1 MPKSYALVLLSVIA
15 MLPVA
20 LYGAEVVALDKFV
33 VTSQKRTEEI
43 KNVPIA
49 VTAYTG
55 DFLSRL
61 GVGSFKD
68 LAPYVPGLFIQEQSP
83 NNPGINVRGVTT
95 DSGNPSQETRVSIF
109 QDGVSISRS
118 RGSVVELFDLER
130 VEVLKGPQGTL
141 FGRGAQI
148 GAVSLIQNKAQ
159 NATLGQFTAGFGNL
173 GKIEAAG
180 TYNTVLAPNQL
191 FARVAFSYVD
201 REGSIENVA
210 DGSDL
215 NGKNTLGI
223 RTSLRW
229 QPTPATT
236 ADLIVNYQRDQPPG
250 TAFKSGTFA
259 PRGGN
264 TRPFDTAELNR
275 GEELRIDRTVVGL
288 TGIVN
293 HDINDALTVTSI
305 TGYRDFDSF
314 EAFDADGTRL
324 NILEFAED
332 YLGEQLSQ
340 ELRISYDTRGH
351 FRGFAGVSYFDEK
364 GSARVPFY
372 TDERQLAAFLLRG
385 AGVPVFNADGT
396 PNASLTA
403 SPVSG
408 APLRAYNREEYT
420 QTGATQ
426 AFDVFVDGTYK
437 VTDRLE
443 VSAGFRTTF
452 EDITTGY
459 QVINALTP
467 AGFPTG
473 AANLP
478 NTLFAPTNGL
488 IQASRDYNSWVSR
501 VVARYKIN
509 SDINAFAS
517 ASRGRRPD
525 TLLISFV
532 GGRYV
537 PVELKE
543 EIVWNYEV
551 GLKGTLLQNRLNW
564 SASVFHYD
572 YANFQSTAVNPT
584 PPPLTTTVDAGNATG
599 EGFEF
604 SFQGVLNPFVTAFGT
619 FGYTDATFDDINDR
633 GQRQQLAGNTFRLTS
648 RRTYALGAT
657 FSHSLG
663 SLGRFQL
670 TPSYQYKSKHFFDD
684 NNANFGGI
692 LSQDGFGLCNVRAA
706 FLPQGS
712 RWEVVAYVDN
722 LFGKDY
728 IIDAGN
734 TGGAF
739 GIPTFIAGDP
749 RLFGVRATFRF

>member
-1 MPKSYALVLLSVIA
+1 MNLRLQEALRVDGVHQEFSFRILHHTMFRSYALVLLSAIA

-20 LYGAEVVALDKFV
+20 LSGAEVVALDKFV
-33 VTSQKRTEEI
+33 VTAQKRTEEI

-324 NILEFAED
+324 NILEFAE
-332 YLGEQLSQ
+332 
-340 ELRISYDTRGH
+340 
-351 FRGFAGVSYFDEK
+351 
-364 GSARVPFY
+364 
-372 TDERQLAAFLLRG
+372 
-385 AGVPVFNADGT
+385 
-396 PNASLTA
+396 
-403 SPVSG
+403 
-408 APLRAYNREEYT
+408 
-420 QTGATQ
+420 
-426 AFDVFVDGTYK
+426 
-437 VTDRLE
+437 
-443 VSAGFRTTF
+443 
-452 EDITTGY
+452 
-459 QVINALTP
+459 
-467 AGFPTG
+467 
-473 AANLP
+473 
-478 NTLFAPTNGL
+478 
-488 IQASRDYNSWVSR
+488 
-501 VVARYKIN
+501 VARHVRIPLATGERLTTKTE
-509 SDINAFAS
+509 F
-517 ASRGRRPD
+517 
-525 TLLISFV
+525 
-532 GGRYV
+532 
-537 PVELKE
+537 
-543 EIVWNYEV
+543 
-551 GLKGTLLQNRLNW
+551 GTLLR
-564 SASVFHYD
+564 
-572 YANFQSTAVNPT
+572 
-584 PPPLTTTVDAGNATG
+584 AG
-599 EGFEF
+599 
-604 SFQGVLNPFVTAFGT
+604 GVKILQP
-619 FGYTDATFDDINDR
+619 
-633 GQRQQLAGNTFRLTS
+633 
-648 RRTYALGAT
+648 ALGR
-657 FSHSLG
+657 L
-663 SLGRFQL
+663 
-670 TPSYQYKSKHFFDD
+670 
-684 NNANFGGI
+684 GGI
-692 LSQDGFGLCNVRAA
+692 MEAKKLSAIAEIFNAEMAPHLYAGPVEWAANIHLAVSIPNLLMAETIQKGGDFHLALIKHTLKWEDG
-706 FLPQGS
+706 
-712 RWEVVAYVDN
+712 
-722 LFGKDY
+722 Y
-728 IIDAGN
+728 IIPPEGPGLGIEFDEDLARAHAYTGTGLHLQMQEAPCDYRHGN
-734 TGGAF
+734 RFEGGA
-739 GIPTFIAGDP
+739 PAP
-749 RLFGVRATFRF
+749 SK